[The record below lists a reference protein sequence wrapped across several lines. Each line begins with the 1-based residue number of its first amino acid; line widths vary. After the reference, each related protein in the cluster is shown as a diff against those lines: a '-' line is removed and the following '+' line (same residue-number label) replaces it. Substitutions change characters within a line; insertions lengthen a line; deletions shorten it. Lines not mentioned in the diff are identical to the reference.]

1 MGMAIEETT
10 RRFVVGAYAAVP
22 SARDEQE
29 QFYAGLADR
38 GIASALEIPFRED
51 LFDPIEWQAEH
62 FTHRF
67 EDSVLTLI
75 PGTMQRLGS
84 SPTFGLASPV
94 AEGRQAAIDHALIA
108 VERAHRLNDLTSQ
121 RTISTLHVHSAPSVT
136 AQEDAFAQSLSEL
149 KDRGLGLDLVIEHC
163 DAYVPEY
170 PGEKRFLTLETEA
183 RIARELGLRVTVNW
197 GRSVIESR
205 DAGRPREHVEK
216 LVAAGVLG
224 GVMIS
229 GAGGEDSVYG
239 PGWADTHL
247 PLVETEPVSWLTPD
261 RVVECVEAARGHAS
275 YYGVKVQVPPTSSVS
290 ERLDIL
296 ERTKE
301 VMSL

>member
-1 MGMAIEETT
+1 MAIEETM
-10 RRFVVGAYAAVP
+10 RRFLVGAYAAVP
-22 SARDEQE
+22 SARQEQE
-29 QFYAGLADR
+29 QFYAGLAER
-38 GIASALEIPFRED
+38 GIADALEIPFRED

-62 FTHRF
+62 FAHRF

-84 SPTFGLASPV
+84 FPTFGLGSSDPA
-94 AEGRQAAIDHALIA
+94 GRQAAIDHVLLA
-108 VERAHRLNDLTSQ
+108 VEKAHQLNDLTGQ
-121 RTISTLHVHSAPSVT
+121 RTISRLHVHSAPSVT
-136 AQEDAFAQSLSEL
+136 AQEDMFAQSLREL
-149 KDRGLGLDLVIEHC
+149 TDRGLGLDLVIEHC

-170 PGEKRFLTLETEA
+170 PGEKRFLGIEAEA
-183 RIARELGLRVTVNW
+183 RVAQELGLKVTVNW

-247 PLVETEPVSWLTPD
+247 PLAETEPISWLTPE
-261 RVVECVEAARGHAS
+261 RVIECVEAARGHAS

-296 ERTKE
+296 ERTKAT
-301 VMSL
+301 MGL